1 MLANDLA
8 LALDPA
14 LMMSAAG
21 LAPDPWQA
29 KFLRST
35 EPRDLLLCHRQAG
48 KSTVTASLAMW
59 TAIYQAPALILL
71 LAPALRQSQELFR
84 KVLDFDTA
92 LGSPVKAVEKSA
104 LRVELANGSRIIAL
118 PGNSDETIRGYS
130 GVKLLVVDEA
140 SRVDDALYYAIRPM
154 LAVSGGRLA
163 ILSTPFGKRGFFFEA
178 WEGANDWQRHLVTV
192 ADSRRVSAEFL
203 AEEKAAMPE
212 SWFCQEYY
220 CEFRDAIDAV
230 FTHDVIQS
238 AASDEVAPL
247 FGPSSRF
254 SLMRGN

>member
-1 MLANDLA
+1 MLAGDLA

-14 LMMSAAG
+14 LIMSAAG
-21 LAPDPWQA
+21 MKPDAWQA

-48 KSTVTASLAMW
+48 KSTVTAALALW

-84 KVLDFDTA
+84 KVLDFDAA

-104 LRVELANGSRIIAL
+104 LRVELANGSRVISL

-130 GVKLLVVDEA
+130 GVSLLVVDEA
-140 SRVDDALYYAIRPM
+140 SRVDDALYYSIRPM

-163 ILSTPFGKRGFFFEA
+163 CLSTPFGKRGFFFEA
-178 WEGANDWQRHLVTV
+178 WEGGNDWQRHLVT
-192 ADSRRVSAEFL
+192 AGDSRRVSAAFL

-212 SWFCQEYY
+212 SWFRQEYF
-220 CEFRDAIDAV
+220 CEFRDAVDAV
-230 FTHDVIQS
+230 FTHDVIQG
-238 AASDEVAPL
+238 AASVAVPPL
-247 FGPSSRF
+247 FGPDSPF
-254 SLMRGN
+254 SLKAT